1 MAKTDKE
8 NQELEKV
15 AAEEIKTNEIDEN
28 NLITQ
33 IPIADNKVS
42 FSVRTD
48 GRPNPFAPYIERS
61 LVGGGVFD
69 IIDPPSYIPSEEVD
83 SDLMHTTVSGI
94 LYNDEKSS
102 AIINVDGTDQLVNK
116 GDKIAFVGS
125 DELAKTMLFKI
136 LMGEEKFDSGEVI
149 WGKTVTKSYFPQDN
163 SSYFTKDI
171 NIMEWI
177 GQYYNIDDETVL
189 RGFLG
194 RMLFSGEEAL
204 KQVNVLSGGEKV
216 RCVLSKVMLSGANFL
231 IFDEPTNHLDME
243 SITALNE
250 GMNRFKG
257 NIRG

>member
-1 MAKTDKE
+1 MSVLEDIQIYISQNKTKVLITLGVCLVLIFSNVLFMFAMKSPKKTDDVSVNVNKSEFIVYDYEEQKLKYIEAKE

-33 IPIADNKVS
+33 IPIQDNKVS

-116 GDKIAFVGS
+116 GDKIAGFQIVDISRTKVFVKKG
-125 DELAKTMLFKI
+125 
-136 LMGEEKFDSGEVI
+136 
-149 WGKTVTKSYFPQDN
+149 
-163 SSYFTKDI
+163 
-171 NIMEWI
+171 
-177 GQYYNIDDETVL
+177 YNIIAAGVGEAIEETPLTYNSVDNL
-189 RGFLG
+189 PKKFGG
-194 RMLFSGEEAL
+194 KYDTPKKGVIVINGE
-204 KQVNVLSGGEKV
+204 Q
-216 RCVLSKVMLSGANFL
+216 F
-231 IFDEPTNHLDME
+231 
-243 SITALNE
+243 
-250 GMNRFKG
+250 
-257 NIRG
+257 

>member
-1 MAKTDKE
+1 MSVLEDIQIYISQNKTKVLITLGVCLILIFCNVLFMFAMKSPKKTDDVSVNVNKSEFIVYDYEEQKLKYIEAKE

-33 IPIADNKVS
+33 IPIQDNKVS

-116 GDKIAFVGS
+116 GDKIAGFQIVDISRTKVFVKKG
-125 DELAKTMLFKI
+125 
-136 LMGEEKFDSGEVI
+136 
-149 WGKTVTKSYFPQDN
+149 
-163 SSYFTKDI
+163 
-171 NIMEWI
+171 
-177 GQYYNIDDETVL
+177 YNIIAAGVGEAIEETPLTYNSVDNL
-189 RGFLG
+189 PKKFGG
-194 RMLFSGEEAL
+194 KYDTPKKGVIVINGE
-204 KQVNVLSGGEKV
+204 Q
-216 RCVLSKVMLSGANFL
+216 F
-231 IFDEPTNHLDME
+231 
-243 SITALNE
+243 
-250 GMNRFKG
+250 
-257 NIRG
+257 